1 MTIPA
6 TLIRLLALCLAL
18 LPAVAAPALG
28 QAKHQVRAV
37 WLTTAYGLDW
47 PVQGAADQ
55 RESLRAML
63 DVLAG
68 TGINTVMF
76 QCRIRGDVAYDSAI
90 EPRNRLFKA
99 MDFDPLA
106 FAIDECHKRGMEC
119 HAWMVCIPLGRQG
132 KVPRQTL
139 TAIDRAGRGLVM
151 SHKRQLYLD
160 PARRGTGEYLASIA
174 AELTSRYDIDGLHL
188 DYIRYPDDYRAFPKA
203 KGMTAAQKAAVRRDN
218 ITGVLR
224 TIHAAVKSIKP
235 WVSLS
240 CATIGKLRSTARLN
254 SRGWDARDCLGQ
266 DVQAWLDE
274 GLVDAVYPMMYF
286 KDDNFYPFAADWSE
300 AAGDASRVIPV
311 LGLYRIEY
319 ADQGW
324 EADEIVR
331 QAHFCRAL
339 GLGGIGLYRA
349 ETIVR
354 NTRNIRGLLTS
365 EIFTTTALPRGG
377 RGRMDGCTIAI
388 TRAET
393 KGRRTQLQ
401 WEYQGAAGDGVTFT
415 IYASDTWPVDT
426 ADPANI
432 IEAGVRATGYT
443 YDYTYDSGRRAH
455 FAVTATDHL
464 GNESAP
470 AMTPQ
475 PPATRL
481 GVLLPSQALD
491 ATPVTR

>member
-6 TLIRLLALCLAL
+6 TLIRFLALCLAL

-139 TAIDRAGRGLVM
+139 AAIDRAGRGLVM

-174 AELTSRYDIDGLHL
+174 TELTSRYDIDGLHL

-240 CATIGKLRSTARLN
+240 CATIGKHSDLAR
-254 SRGWDARDCLGQ
+254 
-266 DVQAWLDE
+266 
-274 GLVDAVYPMMYF
+274 YY
-286 KDDNFYPFAADWSE
+286 
-300 AAGDASRVIPV
+300 
-311 LGLYRIEY
+311 
-319 ADQGW
+319 
-324 EADEIVR
+324 
-331 QAHFCRAL
+331 
-339 GLGGIGLYRA
+339 
-349 ETIVR
+349 
-354 NTRNIRGLLTS
+354 
-365 EIFTTTALPRGG
+365 
-377 RGRMDGCTIAI
+377 
-388 TRAET
+388 
-393 KGRRTQLQ
+393 
-401 WEYQGAAGDGVTFT
+401 
-415 IYASDTWPVDT
+415 
-426 ADPANI
+426 
-432 IEAGVRATGYT
+432 
-443 YDYTYDSGRRAH
+443 
-455 FAVTATDHL
+455 
-464 GNESAP
+464 
-470 AMTPQ
+470 
-475 PPATRL
+475 
-481 GVLLPSQALD
+481 
-491 ATPVTR
+491 